1 MRILYDYQAFIYQDW
16 GGISRY
22 FSEIIKRLP
31 PDCVPTV
38 GLKVSSNIHA
48 ATFAG
53 VTKPAGFFSDRNP
66 LPSCIKRSRAYD
78 KLRIAWLRSVNRRY
92 FQPIFAQKNFD
103 LLHITLDFEDW
114 WLPYLGDKPFVY
126 TVHDLI
132 PERYW
137 QSPAYFQR
145 RKNLAQRAARII
157 AVSENTKRDCIEY
170 WGVPEDKID
179 VIYHAPSVQQD
190 GPRRENTFGDYLLY
204 VGTRNRQKNFT
215 WFVTALA
222 TLLRERPGLQLICTG
237 SPFTRQER
245 QLLRQLRIENQVIA
259 RFFAESEMFDLY
271 RHARAF
277 VYPSRYEG
285 FGMPILDAFQ
295 AGCPVILA
303 DASCFHEVGGEAAI
317 YFVPEDAEGLCT
329 CLESVLVDS
338 GRRTAM
344 IERGRARVARFHW
357 ADTLSQTVNVYRRVA
372 NDGKRNE
379 PGLGVETDRA
389 HTVLENQKSVYR

>member
-1 MRILYDYQAFIYQDW
+1 MRILYDYQAFIYQEW

-48 ATFAG
+48 ATFAV
-53 VTKPAGFFSDRNP
+53 VTEPRGFFSDKNP
-66 LPSCIKRSRAYD
+66 LPYCIKKSRVYD
-78 KLRIAWLRSVNRRY
+78 KLRIAWLRSMNRRY
-92 FQPIFAQKNFD
+92 FQSILAQKNFD

-114 WLPYLGDKPFVY
+114 WLPHLGDKPFIY

-145 RKNLAQRAARII
+145 RKSLAQRAARII
-157 AVSENTKRDCIEY
+157 AVSENTKRDCIQY
-170 WGVPEDKID
+170 WGVPEDKIE

-190 GPRRENTFGDYLLY
+190 GPRRENRFGDYLLY

-222 TLLRERPGLQLICTG
+222 PLLKERPGVKLVCTG
-237 SPFTRQER
+237 NPFSRHEQ
-245 QLLRQLRIENQVIA
+245 QLLRQLKIENQVVA
-259 RFFAESEMFDLY
+259 QFFAESAMFDLY

-277 VYPSRYEG
+277 IYPSRYEG

-295 AGCPVILA
+295 AGCPVLLA
-303 DASCFHEVGGEAAI
+303 SASCFPEVGAGAVL
-317 YFVPEDAEGLCT
+317 YFDPDDSSTLLNQVGA
-329 CLESVLVDS
+329 VLNDSPLRVDLMAK
-338 GRRTAM
+338 G
-344 IERGRARVARFHW
+344 IERVKFFSW
-357 ADTLSQTVNVYRRVA
+357 ENTVQ
-372 NDGKRNE
+372 K
-379 PGLGVETDRA
+379 
-389 HTVLENQKSVYR
+389 TVSVYRHLS

>member
-1 MRILYDYQAFIYQDW
+1 MNFSMRILYDYQAFIYQNW
-16 GGISRY
+16 GGVSRY
-22 FSEIIKRLP
+22 FSEIMTRLP

-38 GLKVSSNIHA
+38 GLKVSTNIHA

-53 VTKPAGFFSDRNP
+53 VTKPVGFFSDGNP
-66 LPSCIKRSRAYD
+66 FPDCIKKSRVYD
-78 KLRIAWLRSVNRRY
+78 KLRIAWLRSMNRRY
-92 FQPIFAQKNFD
+92 FQSILAQKNFD

-114 WLPYLGDKPFVY
+114 WLPHLGDKPFVY

-170 WGVPEDKID
+170 WGVPEAKID

-190 GPRRENTFGDYLLY
+190 GPRRENAFGDYLLY

-215 WFVTALA
+215 WFVSALA
-222 TLLRERPGLQLICTG
+222 PLLRERPGLKLVCTG
-237 SPFTRQER
+237 NPFSRHEQ
-245 QLLRQLRIENQVIA
+245 QLLRQLKIENQVIGH
-259 RFFAESEMFDLY
+259 FFAESELFDLY

-277 VYPSRYEG
+277 IYPSRYEG

-295 AGCPVILA
+295 AGCPVILTE
-303 DASCFHEVGGEAAI
+303 ASCFPEVGGDAAL
-317 YFVPEDAEGLCT
+317 YFAPEDADSLRARVA
-329 CLESVLVDS
+329 SVLDDPAL
-338 GRRTAM
+338 RAAQ
-344 IERGRARVARFHW
+344 IARGRARSARFTW
-357 ADTLSQTVNVYRRVA
+357 EETAARTAEVYRRVKSC
-372 NDGKRNE
+372 GKKTLKFETALERQASAC
-379 PGLGVETDRA
+379 PGE
-389 HTVLENQKSVYR
+389 